1 MGTVPRA
8 LTVTVVAGLISAPA
22 VGAATP
28 AQRLGADRRAA
39 VAAADALLNG
49 VVLPADA
56 RPRASEPSRDAHQ
69 LARPLELFFYAAEV
83 DRHAF
88 WTTGAAP
95 AAVIAS
101 VGAHVPPGARSTGS
115 GSSSGNESTSVFVS
129 YALPIVDPSA
139 LGPRALIIDAVTLP
153 GGITGVRADAVVR
166 YLAPR
171 LPAQRV
177 PRAARLLDIRTV
189 FGSRVLRSL
198 TVTRISQVRGV
209 AAVVD
214 GLPFARGLKGIALPC
229 PFIPAAPV
237 VTFTFRAAATRPALA
252 AVTELADAPAGA
264 SPCTLTTLTI
274 RGRRE
279 APLLEGGVLLQRAGA
294 ILGVTLTS
302 TLTPTGSVTQARSAS
317 RGAPH
322 RRAAAAR

>member
-1 MGTVPRA
+1 MGTFARA
-8 LTVTVVAGLISAPA
+8 LTVTVVAGLISASA
-22 VGAATP
+22 VDAATP

-56 RPRASEPSRDAHQ
+56 RPQASEPSRDAHQ

-95 AAVIAS
+95 AAVIAA
-101 VGAHVPPGARSTGS
+101 VGAHLPPGARSTGS
-115 GSSSGNESTSVFVS
+115 GSSSGNESSSVFVS

-171 LPAQRV
+171 LPAQRI
-177 PRAARLLDIRTV
+177 PHAARLLDIRTA
-189 FGSRVLRSL
+189 FGSRILRS
-198 TVTRISQVRGV
+198 
-209 AAVVD
+209 
-214 GLPFARGLKGIALPC
+214 
-229 PFIPAAPV
+229 
-237 VTFTFRAAATRPALA
+237 
-252 AVTELADAPAGA
+252 
-264 SPCTLTTLTI
+264 
-274 RGRRE
+274 
-279 APLLEGGVLLQRAGA
+279 
-294 ILGVTLTS
+294 
-302 TLTPTGSVTQARSAS
+302 SAS
-317 RGAPH
+317 R
-322 RRAAAAR
+322 